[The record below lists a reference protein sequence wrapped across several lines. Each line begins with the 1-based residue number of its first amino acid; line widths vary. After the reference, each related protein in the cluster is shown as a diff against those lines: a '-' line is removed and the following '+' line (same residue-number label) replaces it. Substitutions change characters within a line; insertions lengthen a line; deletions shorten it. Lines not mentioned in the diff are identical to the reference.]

1 MFLTLYILFAFNS
14 AYSYKIITEIV
25 FIRFLIKNCTI
36 CYTGQSDENKDYVF
50 NDQNKFNLL
59 KDLKL
64 LIITD
69 FFNWRKTTLLKLG
82 ANSALVSK

>member
-1 MFLTLYILFAFNS
+1 M
-14 AYSYKIITEIV
+14 
-25 FIRFLIKNCTI
+25 
-36 CYTGQSDENKDYVF
+36 F

-69 FFNWRKTTLLKLG
+69 FFNWRKSLAQNRTTFVPIKTQLSLVVDRMHMSTKSNFFDIFLIVAQNSLLRIE
-82 ANSALVSK
+82 

>member
-1 MFLTLYILFAFNS
+1 M
-14 AYSYKIITEIV
+14 ITEIV

-50 NDQNKFNLL
+50 NDLNKFNLL

-69 FFNWRKTTLLKLG
+69 FFNWRKTTSLKFRC
-82 ANSALVSK
+82 K

>member
-1 MFLTLYILFAFNS
+1 M
-14 AYSYKIITEIV
+14 
-25 FIRFLIKNCTI
+25 
-36 CYTGQSDENKDYVF
+36 F
-50 NDQNKFNLL
+50 NDQNKFSLL

-69 FFNWRKTTLLKLG
+69 FFNWRKTTSLKFIG

>member
-1 MFLTLYILFAFNS
+1 M
-14 AYSYKIITEIV
+14 
-25 FIRFLIKNCTI
+25 IKNCTI

-69 FFNWRKTTLLKLG
+69 FFNWRKTTSLKFR
-82 ANSALVSK
+82 SK